1 MEAGDAKRGFME
13 KATNPGT
20 ENKPAE
26 RGDPSMRGDPRARAV
41 VLPGGGEVI
50 RSIEGLRGVAALM
63 VALFHAYVYR
73 LWGGFPASWPVLQ
86 HAWLFVDL
94 FFVISGFVMVAVYHD
109 ALKSGVSIA
118 AYMVR
123 RFYRLYPLHLV
134 TTALVLVTG
143 FGVQSAKLVLSWVG
157 ISTGINPPFAIDL
170 FNLKIFILDL
180 FLLQGMGIMRMEIHN
195 FPAWSISV
203 EFWMYLVF
211 AVLFYWIRQRALR
224 VLLSIA
230 IVVTCIV
237 HFVDLWAVSPLDER
251 TLDTRG
257 LPRGMLSF
265 FQGVLVYYAWR
276 ALPASFRTALVDGRH
291 ALALGTVQVL
301 ALLATGWI
309 VGAQASLGN
318 WQLATPTVFALL
330 VLTLLADRGV
340 VGVVLSSSP
349 LQWLGRHSY
358 AIYLTHISVQTLLD
372 WPGRAVPEP
381 WKHLVGLAFV
391 RLIFGA
397 SVLCYRY
404 VEVPW
409 REKGKVVARRLEA
422 RGALPTL
429 PGEPQ
434 LKHDTRLK
442 SDQRG

>member
-1 MEAGDAKRGFME
+1 ME
-13 KATNPGT
+13 KQTNSCREGGRADGPGSGAGATAVA
-20 ENKPAE
+20 PAVVAAG
-26 RGDPSMRGDPRARAV
+26 RGD
-41 VLPGGGEVI
+41 VI
-50 RSIEGLRGVAALM
+50 RSIEGLRGIAALM

-123 RFYRLYPLHLV
+123 RFYRLYPLHIV
-134 TTALVLVTG
+134 TTALVLATG
-143 FGVQSAKLVLSWVG
+143 FGVQSTKLVLSWFG
-157 ISTGINPPFAIDL
+157 ISTGINPPFAVDL
-170 FNLKIFILDL
+170 FDLKVFILDL
-180 FLLQGMGIMRMEIHN
+180 FLLQGMGIIRMEIHN

-211 AVLFYWIRQRALR
+211 AVLFYWIRHAALR
-224 VLLSIA
+224 VLLSVA
-230 IVVTCIV
+230 IVVACIV
-237 HFVDLWAVSPLDER
+237 HFVDLWAVSPLAER
-251 TLDTRG
+251 SLDTRG

-265 FQGVLVYYAWR
+265 FQGVLVFYAWQ
-276 ALPASFRTALVDGRH
+276 ALPASFRAALASGRH
-291 ALALGTVQVL
+291 APALGIAQVL

-309 VGAQASLGN
+309 VGAQAWLGN

-340 VGVVLSSSP
+340 VGSLLASAP

-381 WKHLVGLAFV
+381 WKHFVGLLFV
-391 RLIFGA
+391 LLVFGL
-397 SVLCYRY
+397 SMLCYRF

-409 REKGKVVARRLEA
+409 RERGKVVARRLEA

-429 PGEPQ
+429 PGEG
-434 LKHDTRLK
+434 RLRR
-442 SDQRG
+442 DGRV